1 MTHHAVAEKDR
12 SCAVP
17 LHQRLRAL
25 KSLGDGTAP
34 SAAHTIF
41 GCTERNDPWA
51 TAEVHE
57 AAGEGARRQPSDERP
72 LPPPLAELAHAA
84 PSAGSAVLSMGEQ
97 RILCMCPGVGLREF
111 TFDGVFGPK
120 VRQRL
125 CESWFISAR
134 VDPLLPQV
142 ATQELYADVA
152 DAPIVAFLN
161 GKSSL
166 IMAYGAT
173 GSGKTH
179 TLHGPSSS
187 SSCTIIPSSSSS
199 KNDTKHHVHSLA
211 GIAPRACAAVLTTLQ
226 RRRRIAAARGLPPPQ
241 LFCSYV
247 QVYGNDVTDLLEG
260 GGHQAIGAWAG
271 VAAAAIAVEL
281 AT

>member
-1 MTHHAVAEKDR
+1 VTHHAVAEKDR

-57 AAGEGARRQPSDERP
+57 AAGEGARRQPSDEERRR

-134 VDPLLPQV
+134 VDPLL
-142 ATQELYADVA
+142 L
-152 DAPIVAFLN
+152 
-161 GKSSL
+161 
-166 IMAYGAT
+166 
-173 GSGKTH
+173 
-179 TLHGPSSS
+179 
-187 SSCTIIPSSSSS
+187 
-199 KNDTKHHVHSLA
+199 
-211 GIAPRACAAVLTTLQ
+211 
-226 RRRRIAAARGLPPPQ
+226 
-241 LFCSYV
+241 
-247 QVYGNDVTDLLEG
+247 
-260 GGHQAIGAWAG
+260 
-271 VAAAAIAVEL
+271 
-281 AT
+281 